1 MMRQRKRSVMSVAA
15 VVMLGTGGVAGA
27 GYAEEQEADRS
38 QPRERAA
45 SQMERGEQA
54 ASATGH
60 RASDAEGRLLKAS
73 DVVEYNVVDQQG
85 EALGTI
91 SDLAIDTQRGQI
103 AYGILTL
110 AEPLALERQARGDEA
125 RQARQG
131 RDAERAQREASAF
144 AVPWAAFDLAS
155 GEETLKLTITREEL
169 AQARGF
175 DDQWEQLSDRQWA
188 TRQHEAFGIDP
199 YWEGNAKDDHE
210 AREGARAQAREGARE
225 QAREGAQDEQ
235 SQQGRA
241 TADAAPDGEMHADAP
256 RELHVEAMSGL
267 IGRKVHDAQDEELAE
282 VNDFMIDTRHGHVA
296 YAILNYGGVLGMG
309 RRYVAVPYQALEL
322 NAEEEHFVLDATQDA
337 IGELAFSNRDRPEM
351 TDGPWA
357 QRVHEVFGQEPYWQ
371 VFGYAPPSEAD
382 EQQTQEEVQPSTEPQ
397 SDR

>member
-1 MMRQRKRSVMSVAA
+1 MMSQRKRSVMSVAA

-27 GYAEEQEADRS
+27 EYGQEQETDRS

-54 ASATGH
+54 ASATGQ
-60 RASDAEGRLLKAS
+60 RASDVEGRLLKAS

-131 RDAERAQREASAF
+131 RDAERAQREASEF

-155 GEETLKLTITREEL
+155 GEEALKLTITREKL
-169 AQARGF
+169 AQAHGF

-210 AREGARAQAREGARE
+210 AHQGARAE
-225 QAREGAQDEQ
+225 QP
-235 SQQGRA
+235 QQGRA
-241 TADAAPDGEMHADAP
+241 RADANAAPDGDVHADAS
-256 RELHVEAMSGL
+256 RELQVEAMSGL
-267 IGRKVHDAQDEELAE
+267 IGRKVHDAQNEELAE
-282 VNDFMIDTRHGHVA
+282 LNDFMIDTRHGHVA
-296 YAILNYGGVLGMG
+296 YAILNYGGILGMG
-309 RRYVAVPYQALEL
+309 RNYVAVPYHALERDL
-322 NAEEEHFVLDATQDA
+322 EAEHFVLDATQDT
-337 IGELAFSNRDRPEM
+337 IGELAFSNRERPEM

-382 EQQTQEEVQPSTEPQ
+382 EQQTKEEVQPSTEPR

>member
-15 VVMLGTGGVAGA
+15 VVMLGTGGVAGV

-38 QPRERAA
+38 RQREADRSPQRERAA

-54 ASATGH
+54 ASATGQ
-60 RASDAEGRLLKAS
+60 RASDVEGRLLKAS
-73 DVVEYNVVDQQG
+73 DVVEYKVLNQQG

-91 SDLAIDTQRGQI
+91 SELAIDTQRGQI

-110 AEPLALERQARGDEA
+110 TEPLALERQARGGEA

-131 RDAERAQREASAF
+131 RDAERAQREASEF

-155 GEETLKLTITREEL
+155 GEEALKLTITRETL
-169 AQARGF
+169 AQAHGF
-175 DDQWEQLSDRQWA
+175 DDQWERLSDRQWA
-188 TRQHEAFGIDP
+188 TRQHQAFGIDP
-199 YWEGNAKDDHE
+199 YWEGNAKGDHE
-210 AREGARAQAREGARE
+210 AREGAREGRP
-225 QAREGAQDEQ
+225 
-235 SQQGRA
+235 QQGRA
-241 TADAAPDGEMHADAP
+241 IADAAPDGDMHADAP
-256 RELHVEAMSGL
+256 RELHVEALSGL

-282 VNDFMIDTRHGHVA
+282 VTDFMIDTRHGHVA
-296 YAILNYGGVLGMG
+296 YAILNYGGILGLG
-309 RRYVAVPYQALEL
+309 KSYVAVPYQALEL
-322 NAEEEHFVLDATQDA
+322 DAEEERFVLDADQDT
-337 IGELAFSNRDRPEM
+337 IDQLAFSGGERPEM

-382 EQQTQEEVQPSTEPQ
+382 EHQTKVEVKPSTEPK
-397 SDR
+397 SDRK